1 MEARFRLMNK
11 INPRYYKRGKFE
23 TIDVILDVTKHL
35 EGDEGYLVGNVI
47 KYVSRYDE
55 KNGIE
60 DLEKAR
66 WYLNKLIELLKE
78 NGKLYNSELPTRP
91 EVSE

>member
-1 MEARFRLMNK
+1 MMDK
-11 INPRYYKRGKFE
+11 INPNYYKRGEFE
-23 TIDVILDVTKHL
+23 TIDVILDVTQHL
-35 EGDEGYLVGNVI
+35 DGDEAYLIGNVI

-60 DLEKAR
+60 DLEKAK
-66 WYLNKLIELLKE
+66 WYLNKLIKLLKE
-78 NGKLYNSELPTRP
+78 KGKLNDNSDLPTRA

>member
-1 MEARFRLMNK
+1 MDN
-11 INPRYYKRGKFE
+11 INPSYYKRGKFE

>member
-1 MEARFRLMNK
+1 MMDK
-11 INPRYYKRGKFE
+11 INPHYYKRGKFE
-23 TIDVILDVTKHL
+23 TIDVILDVTQHL
-35 EGDEGYLVGNVI
+35 DGDEAYLIGNVI

-60 DLEKAR
+60 DLEKAK
-66 WYLNKLIELLKE
+66 WYLNRLIKLLKE
-78 NGKLYNSELPTRP
+78 KGKFNNDSDLPTRA

>member
-1 MEARFRLMNK
+1 MMDK
-11 INPRYYKRGKFE
+11 INPNYYKRGKFE
-23 TIDVILDVTKHL
+23 TIDVILDVTQHL
-35 EGDEGYLVGNVI
+35 DGDEAYLIGNVI

-60 DLEKAR
+60 DLQKAK
-66 WYLNKLIELLKE
+66 WYLNKLIKLLKE
-78 NGKLYNSELPTRP
+78 KGKLNNNSDLPTRA

>member
-1 MEARFRLMNK
+1 MSK
-11 INPRYYKRGKFE
+11 INPEYYRRHKFE

-35 EGDEGYLVGNVI
+35 PGDEGYLVGNVI
-47 KYVSRYDE
+47 KYISRYDE
-55 KNGIE
+55 KNGVE

-78 NGKLYNSELPTRP
+78 KGKLYNNSDLPTRA

>member
-1 MEARFRLMNK
+1 MMDK
-11 INPRYYKRGKFE
+11 INPHYYKRGKFE

-35 EGDEGYLVGNVI
+35 DGDEGYLIGNVI
-47 KYVSRYDE
+47 KYISRYDE

-78 NGKLYNSELPTRP
+78 KGKLYNSDLPTRA

>member
-1 MEARFRLMNK
+1 MMDK
-11 INPRYYKRGKFE
+11 INPSYYKRGKFE
-23 TIDVILDVTKHL
+23 TIDVILDVTQHL
-35 EGDEGYLVGNVI
+35 DGDEAYLIGNVI

-60 DLEKAR
+60 DLKKAK
-66 WYLNKLIELLKE
+66 WYLNKLIKLLKE
-78 NGKLYNSELPTRP
+78 KGKLNDNSDLPTRA

>member
-1 MEARFRLMNK
+1 MTDK
-11 INPRYYKRGKFE
+11 INPNYYKRGKFE
-23 TIDVILDVTKHL
+23 TIDVILDVTQHL
-35 EGDEGYLVGNVI
+35 DGDEAYLIGNVI

-60 DLEKAR
+60 DLEKAK
-66 WYLNKLIELLKE
+66 WYLNKLIKLLKE
-78 NGKLYNSELPTRP
+78 KGKLNNNSDLPTRA

>member
-1 MEARFRLMNK
+1 MDK
-11 INPRYYKRGKFE
+11 INPSYYKRGKFE
-23 TIDVILDVTKHL
+23 TIDVILDITKHL
-35 EGDEGYLVGNVI
+35 DGDEGYLVGNII
-47 KYVSRYDE
+47 KYISRYDE

-66 WYLNKLIELLKE
+66 WYLNELIKLLKE
-78 NGKLYNSELPTRP
+78 KGKLYNNSDLPTRA

>member
-1 MEARFRLMNK
+1 MMDK
-11 INPRYYKRGKFE
+11 INPNYYKRGKFE

-35 EGDEGYLVGNVI
+35 DGDEAYLIGNVI

-60 DLEKAR
+60 DLEKAK
-66 WYLNKLIELLKE
+66 WYLNRLIKLLNEK
-78 NGKLYNSELPTRP
+78 GKFNNDSDLPTRA

>member
-1 MEARFRLMNK
+1 MDK
-11 INPRYYKRGKFE
+11 INPSYYKRGKFE

-35 EGDEGYLVGNVI
+35 PGDEGYLVGNVI
-47 KYVSRYDE
+47 KYISRYDE

-60 DLEKAR
+60 DLRKAK

-78 NGKLYNSELPTRP
+78 KGKLYNSDLPTRA

>member
-1 MEARFRLMNK
+1 MMDN
-11 INPRYYKRGKFE
+11 INPSYYKRGNFE
-23 TIDVILDVTKHL
+23 TIDVILDITQHL
-35 EGDEGYLVGNVI
+35 DGDEGYLIGNVI

-78 NGKLYNSELPTRP
+78 NGKLYNSDLPTRA